1 MKKQML
7 ILLLLLLINASF
19 GKIVGTPKNR
29 LLYEEDNLA
38 IFDINITDEEYSGTA
53 RIRIC
58 LQSYDFIAGK
68 FNSAACEKEIK
79 RENIILE
86 NNYYGII
93 QAPLTGIPDS
103 LYKYCIY
110 LKKEGISSEKQDC
123 GSDNI
128 LLIKPKPPKC
138 PELPNC
144 SQSKE
149 AAGII
154 ISISSPH
161 NASAGEKITLKANIT
176 NIDETEEIIIYSFLK
191 NSTDCINENL
201 NEDSYKILTISKG
214 SSATITLQN
223 QLLKEILPGFYEY
236 TVIAQAGK
244 NYQTSNTVMIQNESE
259 QHKISKCPEIKP
271 CPECICEKETLQPP
285 APNQSK
291 ITAQLNLKRDE
302 YYYIPA
308 IIIGLISLIIMYIK
322 IK

>member
-7 ILLLLLLINASF
+7 ILTLLLLINASF
-19 GKIVGTPKNR
+19 GKITGTPKNR
-29 LLYEEDNLA
+29 LLYEDDLA
-38 IFDINITDEEYSGTA
+38 AFDINITDEDYFGTA

-58 LQSYDFIAGK
+58 LQSYDFIIGK
-68 FNSAACEKEIK
+68 FNSVSCEKEIK
-79 RENIILE
+79 RENITLE

-93 QAPLTGIPDS
+93 QAPLIGIPDS

-128 LLIKPKPPKC
+128 LLIKPKNVAC

-144 SQSKE
+144 NPPK

-154 ISISSPH
+154 ISILSSP
-161 NASAGEKITLKANIT
+161 NASAGEKVMLKANVT
-176 NIDETEEIIIYSFLK
+176 NIDETEEITIYSFLK
-191 NSTDCINENL
+191 NSTDYINENL

-214 SSATITLQN
+214 SSAIITLQN
-223 QLLKEILPGFYEY
+223 QLLKDILPGFYEY
-236 TVIAQAGK
+236 TVVAQAGK
-244 NYQTSNTVMIQNESE
+244 DYQTSNTISIKNESE
-259 QHKISKCPEIKP
+259 SCPIIECPEIKP
-271 CPECICEKETLQPP
+271 CSECICEKETLQTQSVE
-285 APNQSK
+285 QSK